1 MSDLLPQRLLA
12 VATQY
17 PERCAI
23 RQGST
28 EISFG
33 VLAAKIRALD
43 AALRARIEPGERVAL
58 VMENS
63 VDYVASCYAVWLSG
77 GVVVGLNTALKPD
90 DLMWQIEHCAASCVI
105 ADTRRWQELD
115 ARLPERVRACSI
127 VAGAV
132 PSVVALDD
140 LYRAPFVDVA
150 PVVISADSPAQIIYT
165 SGTTGRPK
173 GVLLS
178 HGNLASN
185 IVAIQDYLGIRADD
199 VAMCVLPFFYSFGNS
214 VLHSHLTVGSGLVL
228 ENSLM
233 YPQTVVQQMQA
244 QQVTAFY
251 GVPSTYYIL
260 LARTQLEGADLRAL
274 RYCAQAGGAMDP
286 VRIERFCAALPQ
298 LDFIVMYGQTEASA
312 RLSWLPP
319 VDRQRKQGSVG
330 LAIPGV
336 QLSIRGEDGAELEA
350 GSTGE
355 VCVRGANVML
365 GYWQDADATQ
375 QAIRGGWLCTGDL
388 GYRDADGYLY
398 LIGRSKEM
406 IKSGAH
412 RISPRE
418 IEEVI
423 AAVPG
428 VEDVAVIG
436 IDDEL
441 LGQSIKACVIASED
455 DALRRQILRQC
466 REHLPLYKMPKAV
479 DFYKEFPRT
488 ASGKIQKHLLT

>member
-1 MSDLLPQRLLA
+1 MSDLLPQRLLT

-77 GVVVGLNTALKPD
+77 GVVVGLNTAVKPD
-90 DLMWQIEHCAASCVI
+90 DLLWQIEHCAASCVI

-233 YPQTVVQQMQA
+233 YPQ
-244 QQVTAFY
+244 
-251 GVPSTYYIL
+251 
-260 LARTQLEGADLRAL
+260 
-274 RYCAQAGGAMDP
+274 
-286 VRIERFCAALPQ
+286 
-298 LDFIVMYGQTEASA
+298 
-312 RLSWLPP
+312 
-319 VDRQRKQGSVG
+319 
-330 LAIPGV
+330 
-336 QLSIRGEDGAELEA
+336 
-350 GSTGE
+350 
-355 VCVRGANVML
+355 
-365 GYWQDADATQ
+365 
-375 QAIRGGWLCTGDL
+375 
-388 GYRDADGYLY
+388 
-398 LIGRSKEM
+398 
-406 IKSGAH
+406 
-412 RISPRE
+412 
-418 IEEVI
+418 
-423 AAVPG
+423 
-428 VEDVAVIG
+428 
-436 IDDEL
+436 
-441 LGQSIKACVIASED
+441 
-455 DALRRQILRQC
+455 
-466 REHLPLYKMPKAV
+466 
-479 DFYKEFPRT
+479 
-488 ASGKIQKHLLT
+488 